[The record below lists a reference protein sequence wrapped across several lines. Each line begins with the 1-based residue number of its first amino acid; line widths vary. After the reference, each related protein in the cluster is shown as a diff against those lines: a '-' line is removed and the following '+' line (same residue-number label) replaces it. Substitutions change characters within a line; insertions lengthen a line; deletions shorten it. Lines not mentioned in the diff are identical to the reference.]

1 MRAKTY
7 ECLAYYASG
16 DLLRSELEDEVKEWK
31 KLRKGPTT
39 DRNDFMS
46 KLLAKLN
53 ELLDSQ
59 NKVGEPL
66 QQEFLEVKAKF
77 EQLVKEVG
85 GV

>member
-53 ELLDSQ
+53 ELLD
-59 NKVGEPL
+59 
-66 QQEFLEVKAKF
+66 
-77 EQLVKEVG
+77 
-85 GV
+85 